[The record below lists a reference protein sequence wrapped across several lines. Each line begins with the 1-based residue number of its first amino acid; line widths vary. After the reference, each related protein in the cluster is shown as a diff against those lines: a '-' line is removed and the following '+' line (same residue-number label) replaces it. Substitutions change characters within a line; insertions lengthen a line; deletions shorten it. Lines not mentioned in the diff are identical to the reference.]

1 MKMYEHNG
9 EKVIFQTVS
18 DQLFLDGLY
27 DAGIVPEEVSE
38 GDLRYRVFKY
48 GKDGKV
54 TYAVV
59 LATNA
64 TDTYLEKV
72 YITEKVPEDG
82 FWHLVEDVDAQREGE
97 EPKKIPSRLKLAIDK
112 AEEDAEEWIR
122 ANYPEK
128 TGELL
133 FMTEYPDEVAG
144 EKKKIWKMRLSE
156 YGYDLDV
163 LKKIKV
169 TDVDMDFVRELLK

>member
-18 DQLFLDGLY
+18 GQLFLDGLY
-27 DAGIVPEEVSE
+27 DAGIVPEEVPDE
-38 GDLRYRVFKY
+38 DLRYRVFKY
-48 GKDGKV
+48 EEDGKKV
-54 TYAVV
+54 YAAV
-59 LATNA
+59 LIANA
-64 TDTYLEKV
+64 PDTYLEKV

-82 FWHLVEDVDAQREGE
+82 FWNLIKDVDAQRKGE
-97 EPKKIPSRLKLAIDK
+97 SPKKIPSRLKTAIDK

-122 ANYPEK
+122 TNYPEK
-128 TGELL
+128 AGELI
-133 FMTEYPDEVAG
+133 FMTEYPDKIAR